1 MDAPLLHYLKEETQ
15 RIEPE
20 WYMPIVPMVLINGSK
35 GIGTGYSTDTPNYNP
50 RDIVDNIRRKMRGE
64 PLKHMIPWYRGYR
77 GEMKEMDGGNRV
89 VTSGEIAILDD
100 ENSVEITE
108 LPVGTWTQDYK
119 EKVIEPMVMGTETK
133 SGKKTPPL
141 IQ

>member
-1 MDAPLLHYLKEETQ
+1 
-15 RIEPE
+15 
-20 WYMPIVPMVLINGSK
+20 
-35 GIGTGYSTDTPNYNP
+35 
-50 RDIVDNIRRKMRGE
+50 
-64 PLKHMIPWYRGYR
+64 
-77 GEMKEMDGGNRV
+77 MDGGNRV
-89 VTSGEIAILDD
+89 VTSGEIAILDE